1 MAANTTLQQ
10 DAAAPGRAALQPVQG
25 SPWLGGF
32 RNMLSKELGDW
43 FGTRRWLI
51 QTGIWV
57 AIINGFVA
65 FILFLVPTIQQE
77 AAQSGA
83 APPPED
89 TDPLLLGLSL
99 FFTLAGAAGVIGT
112 IILAQDE
119 IIGEKQSGTAAWIL
133 SKPVARAAFI
143 LSKLAASSI
152 GIGIFIIGI
161 PAVICYAQVS
171 LAVGHP
177 IDLPSY
183 LAGLVPLAL
192 TLLFYLTLTLL
203 LGVVFDQRGP
213 LLGIAFGLFFGASIL
228 VQFIPE
234 LAQVL
239 PINLPNAGSALA
251 EGRGLPDSA
260 VLPLILTPIW
270 SFLFIVA
277 ALWRFQ
283 RMEI

>member
-10 DAAAPGRAALQPVQG
+10 DAAAPGRAALQPVHG

-32 RNMLSKELGDW
+32 SNMFGKELGDW
-43 FGTRRWLI
+43 LGTRRWII
-51 QTGIWV
+51 QTVIWV

-65 FILFLVPTIQQE
+65 FILFLVPTIQSE
-77 AAQSGA
+77 AAQAGV
-83 APPPED
+83 APPPEQ

-99 FFTLAGAAGVIGT
+99 FFSLAGAAGVIGT

-143 LSKLAASSI
+143 LSKLAASII
-152 GIGIFIIGI
+152 GISIFIIGI
-161 PAVICYAQVS
+161 PAVICYVQVS

-177 IDLPSY
+177 IDVLSY
-183 LAGLVPLAL
+183 LAGLIPLAL
-192 TLLFYLTLTLL
+192 TLFFYLTLTLL

-228 VQFIPE
+228 VQFVPE
-234 LAQVL
+234 LAQIL
-239 PINLPNAGSALA
+239 PINLPTAGGVLA
-251 EGRGLPDSA
+251 EGKGLLDTA

-270 SFLFIVA
+270 SILFIAA